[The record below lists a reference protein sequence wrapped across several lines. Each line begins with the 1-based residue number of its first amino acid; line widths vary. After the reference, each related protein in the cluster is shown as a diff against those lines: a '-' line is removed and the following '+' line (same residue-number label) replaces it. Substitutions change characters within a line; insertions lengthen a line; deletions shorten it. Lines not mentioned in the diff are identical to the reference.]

1 MDVMEQ
7 HKQTN
12 TKITHTTTHTITK
25 IYQTISKK
33 ILQQIIRISQT
44 NPGIYQIIQH
54 LPEIYRLLLHP
65 NIFPIYHHF
74 CWLKHVK
81 SPKLW
86 RNHVNS
92 IVKNHV
98 VLYPY
103 YTNCIPNTP
112 PILTKPLHPLPLP
125 RLRPGL
131 ATSPLFPARRESA
144 ALGATT
150 AP

>member
-1 MDVMEQ
+1 MSWSNTN
-7 HKQTN
+7 KQTPKLPIRRRIQSPRS
-12 TKITHTTTHTITK
+12 TRL
-25 IYQTISKK
+25 YQKNPSTNHQNQPK
-33 ILQQIIRISQT
+33 

-54 LPEIYRLLLHP
+54 LPEVYRLLLHP

-92 IVKNHV
+92 MVKNHV